1 MTPTSS
7 QADLPAELLDRV
19 MNLTP
24 AGKSMLLDLLL
35 LEREEA
41 PASYDDVRQA
51 WKDEIARRIHDVVQG
66 KVEFVEGEEVI
77 RRLQLKQGDAE
88 E

>member
-41 PASYDDVRQA
+41 PASSDEVRQA
-51 WKDEIARRIHDVVQG
+51 WKEEIARRIHDVVQG

-77 RRLQLKQGDAE
+77 RRLQLKHGDAE

>member
-41 PASYDDVRQA
+41 PASSDDVRQA